1 MFSNLSL
8 KIFSVLIALVL
19 WFVVSTSDI
28 SDMKVYVPVKLINI
42 SEGYVAVTD
51 DSLIYVHIKA
61 SNMIL
66 KNLNHNDIKISIDV
80 SNFKTG
86 TTRYRIKKDDIKV
99 PGGVEVIET
108 EPQEIFITVDKL
120 VNKKVRVV
128 PTFIGEPREGF
139 KIANVKSFPD
149 TVTVQGAKS
158 KIGDKDFIETL
169 PINISGRSETMIYGI
184 GMKMGDGFKS
194 VSPEQIEVYITFKE
208 DIVTKTIENYPVEI
222 KAADNQT
229 FKYTL
234 LPKKV
239 KIKISGRKDKM
250 KDKYIK
256 DKIKLFVTMDNET
269 GAGKYLKQIKYK
281 SNDLKII
288 SIEPSQVRIEV
299 EVK

>member
-1 MFSNLSL
+1 MLSNLSL
-8 KIFSVLIALVL
+8 KIFSVLIALIL
-19 WFVVSTSDI
+19 WLVVATSDV
-28 SDMKVYVPVKLINI
+28 SDMKVYVPIKLVNI
-42 SEGYVAVTD
+42 TEGYVAVTD
-51 DSLIYVHIKA
+51 DNLIYVHIKA

-66 KNLNHNDIKISIDV
+66 KNLNHNDIKISVDV
-80 SNFKTG
+80 SDFKTG
-86 TTRYRIKKDDIKV
+86 TTRYRIRKEDIKV

-128 PTFIGEPREGF
+128 PTFIGEPKEGF
-139 KIANVKSFPD
+139 KIANVTSIPD

-158 KIGDKDFIETL
+158 KISDKDFIETL

-208 DIVTKTIENYPVEI
+208 DIVTKTIENYPVELL
-222 KAADNQT
+222 ADNKD
-229 FKYTL
+229 FKYIL
-234 LPKKV
+234 MPDKV

-250 KDKYIK
+250 KDKYIR
-256 DKIKLFVTMDNET
+256 DKVKLFVKMDNET
-269 GAGKYLKQIKYK
+269 SVGKYLKQIEYK
-281 SNDLKII
+281 TNDLKLI
-288 SIEPSQVRIEV
+288 SIEPLQVRIEV